1 MDMRDTVIPEDALLR
16 LAEGNRRFATGTQ
29 DHPRSGPDRRREV
42 RAVQRPFAVI
52 LACADSRVP
61 PEIVFDQGIGDLF
74 VIRVAGNVLDDTV
87 IASVQY
93 ALTHLGCRLVV
104 VLGHENCGAVTTS
117 LQPPEE
123 LATEPASIA
132 ALAGA
137 IQDNIPNALATPGP
151 VAGRLAA
158 AVAENAASVARA
170 LAAEHGIAPLL
181 EHGAARVRTAMY
193 SFADGTVSFD

>member
-1 MDMRDTVIPEDALLR
+1 MDNTNAITPDDTVCR
-16 LAEGNRRFATGTQ
+16 LAEGNRRFAAGTQ

-42 RAVQRPFAVI
+42 RAGQHPFAVI

-93 ALTHLGCRLVV
+93 ALSHLGCRLVV
-104 VLGHENCGAVTTS
+104 VLGHENCGAVTAA
-117 LQPPEE
+117 LQPPE
-123 LATEPASIA
+123 AFAGEPASII

-137 IQDNIPNALATPGP
+137 IRDNIPNALAVPGP
-151 VAGRLAA
+151 AAGRLAA
-158 AVAENAASVARA
+158 AVAENAAAVARA
-170 LAAEHGIAPLL
+170 LAADRGIAPFL
-181 EHGAARVRTAMY
+181 ENGAARIRTAIY
-193 SFADGTVSFD
+193 SFADGMVTFD